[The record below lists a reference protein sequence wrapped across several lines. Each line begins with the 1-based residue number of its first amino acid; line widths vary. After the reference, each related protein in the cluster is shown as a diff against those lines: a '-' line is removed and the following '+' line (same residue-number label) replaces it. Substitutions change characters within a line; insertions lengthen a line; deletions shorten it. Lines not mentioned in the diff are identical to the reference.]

1 MVTKPERLA
10 LDVLGLEASLGFYVA
25 YLKKLI
31 NLSHIFSAFE
41 GIIRATIHSSMGFIK
56 LF

>member
-1 MVTKPERLA
+1 MVPKPERLA
-10 LDVLGLEASLGFYVA
+10 LDVLGLEASLGFYGA

-41 GIIRATIHSSMGFIK
+41 GHYSSNHS
-56 LF
+56 